1 MAELWVGAGVERD
14 DDGGQISATIGFSPG
29 VGDGGRSDFII
40 AQVRFLTMFRHD
52 WMKSRSLSRISPG
65 PERKSGWPGLDW

>member
-1 MAELWVGAGVERD
+1 MAELWAGAEVERD
-14 DDGGQISATIGFSPG
+14 DDGRWVSSTIGPIPG
-29 VGDGGRSDFII
+29 VGEGEGSDSII
-40 AQVRFLTMFRHD
+40 AQVLSLTMSRHD